1 MEPKSEASVII
12 AAQNG
17 RAEGVDIIETRT
29 LIAYG
34 LILLLVAAAIIGIAF
49 LRHNSHD
56 RKIARQRARDLLR
69 QNERSDAASGPD

>member
-17 RAEGVDIIETRT
+17 CAEGVDIIETRT

-34 LILLLVAAAIIGIAF
+34 LILLLVAAAIAGIAV

-56 RKIARQRARDLLR
+56 RKIARRRARDQVR
-69 QNERSDAASGPD
+69 QDERDKAASAPD